1 MKGIVKVEIEIPV
14 EYDELSKE
22 RLLEELSE
30 HYNGKYNKSGCI
42 SSSTGRGCYSWKL
55 PKKNAKVKLTNKN

>member
-22 RLLEELSE
+22 RVLYDLSK
-30 HYNGKYNKSGCI
+30 YFNAKYNKSSMI
-42 SSSTGRGCYSWKL
+42 SCSTEKGTYSWQL
-55 PKKNAKVKLTNKN
+55 PRKNAKVELIK